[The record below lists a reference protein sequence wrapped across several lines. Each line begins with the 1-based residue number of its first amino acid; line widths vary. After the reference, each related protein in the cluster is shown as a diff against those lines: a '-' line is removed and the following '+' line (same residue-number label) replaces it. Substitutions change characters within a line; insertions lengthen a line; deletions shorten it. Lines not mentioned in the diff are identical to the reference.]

1 MALLQSSVTEDDII
15 TIRTVQGYEIV
26 AKFVSETSA
35 SILVNKPK
43 LVSGSSSIADLGIT
57 KVLWS
62 NLGVTFGTLATVE
75 INSVNILMADLT
87 EEDIADQYT
96 AAVA

>member
-43 LVSGSSSIADLGIT
+43 LVSGSSSIADLGTT

-62 NLGVTFGTLATVE
+62 NLGVTFGTLANVE
-75 INSVNILMADLT
+75 INSTNILMADLT

>member
-43 LVSGSSSIADLGIT
+43 L
-57 KVLWS
+57 
-62 NLGVTFGTLATVE
+62 
-75 INSVNILMADLT
+75 
-87 EEDIADQYT
+87 
-96 AAVA
+96 

>member
-1 MALLQSSVTEDDII
+1 
-15 TIRTVQGYEIV
+15 
-26 AKFVSETSA
+26 
-35 SILVNKPK
+35 
-43 LVSGSSSIADLGIT
+43 
-57 KVLWS
+57 LWS
-62 NLGVTFGTLATVE
+62 NLGVTFGTLANVE

>member
-43 LVSGSSSIADLGIT
+43 LVSGSSSIADLGTT

-62 NLGVTFGTLATVE
+62 NLGVIFGTLANVE
-75 INSVNILMADLT
+75 INSTNILMADLT